1 MAHLPEETKYYY
13 KPSKNLRTFSL
24 SLIALGLALIAMQ
37 VVFPWHHGEG
47 EHHGNPRL
55 FLSLHLGLLIALPLA
70 LGGVYFVALNHLA
83 GSAWNVIVRRIAEN
97 YIWFLPFVFL
107 LMLVIL
113 VFGIGDVFHH
123 WVHAQP
129 DDELINGKRGWLN
142 TGFFIS
148 RNLLWVVVWFIFG
161 FIFYRISRKQ
171 DEDGNAAH
179 TVRMSKLGAGFLVVF
194 ALTYSMTA
202 WDLGMSI
209 EPHWFSTIWAVYSFA
224 GLALTTFSSLVIWVW
239 YLKRNGYYGDALNEN
254 HIHDLGKYMWGHTIF
269 WGYIGISQFLLIWYG
284 NIPEETFFYHN
295 RLYTETMAYNPWA
308 YVSLMLV
315 VVRFFLPFLLII
327 RRDTKRNLNYLASI
341 AVLIICGQILDLY
354 WLAYP
359 TLAHGDFVMFSW
371 REVGPIAL
379 VLGAFIFIISSA
391 LSRGSLIPVKDPRLE
406 DCLNWHQ

>member
-1 MAHLPEETKYYY
+1 
-13 KPSKNLRTFSL
+13 
-24 SLIALGLALIAMQ
+24 
-37 VVFPWHHGEG
+37 
-47 EHHGNPRL
+47 
-55 FLSLHLGLLIALPLA
+55 
-70 LGGVYFVALNHLA
+70 
-83 GSAWNVIVRRIAEN
+83 
-97 YIWFLPFVFL
+97 
-107 LMLVIL
+107 
-113 VFGIGDVFHH
+113 
-123 WVHAQP
+123 
-129 DDELINGKRGWLN
+129 
-142 TGFFIS
+142 
-148 RNLLWVVVWFIFG
+148 
-161 FIFYRISRKQ
+161 
-171 DEDGNAAH
+171 
-179 TVRMSKLGAGFLVVF
+179 MSKLGAGFLVVF

-327 RRDTKRNLNYLASI
+327 RRDTKRNLNYLASV